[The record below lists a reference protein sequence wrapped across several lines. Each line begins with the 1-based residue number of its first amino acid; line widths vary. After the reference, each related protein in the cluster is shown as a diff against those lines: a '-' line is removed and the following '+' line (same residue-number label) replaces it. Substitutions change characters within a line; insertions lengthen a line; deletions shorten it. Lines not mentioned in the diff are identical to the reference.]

1 MRTVWAI
8 TKKELE
14 QYFASPVAYAVVTFF
29 LVLCSIF
36 FYIYLTFYVQNSAM
50 AGQMGGGENMEVT
63 QSVIRPFLA
72 NVSFF
77 FVLILPMLT
86 MRQFAEEKKLGTYE
100 LLSTSPVTV
109 PQLVLGKY
117 LGVISFIVC
126 ILVLSAIYPA
136 ILAIFGKPDFG
147 PILTGYLGLLL
158 LGAAILAVGIFF
170 SSVTESQIIAVV
182 LSFVFLLVF
191 WIINWLSRSEAW
203 YGKLL
208 QYVSIFQRFDE
219 FTKGVLNLNDA
230 FYFISFA
237 FFALF
242 ATGIVLQSQRWKS

>member
-1 MRTVWAI
+1 
-8 TKKELE
+8 
-14 QYFASPVAYAVVTFF
+14 VTLF
-29 LVLCSIF
+29 LILCSIF

-50 AGQMGGGENMEVT
+50 AGQMGGENMEVT

-100 LLSTSPVTV
+100 LLTTSPVTV
-109 PQLVLGKY
+109 PQLILGKY
-117 LGVISFIVC
+117 LGVISFIIC
-126 ILVLSAIYPA
+126 ILILAAIYPA
-136 ILAIFGKPDFG
+136 ILVIFGKPDLG
-147 PILTGYLGLLL
+147 PVFTGYLGLLL
-158 LGAAILAVGIFF
+158 LGSAILAVGIFF

-208 QYVSIFQRFDE
+208 QYISIFQRFDD

>member
-1 MRTVWAI
+1 MRTIWAI
-8 TKKELE
+8 TRKELE
-14 QYFASPVAYAVVTFF
+14 QYFASPVAYAVVTLF
-29 LVLCSIF
+29 LILCSIF

-50 AGQMGGGENMEVT
+50 AGQMGGENMELS
-63 QSVIRPFLA
+63 QSVIRPFLS

-100 LLSTSPVTV
+100 LLTTSPITV

-117 LGVISFIVC
+117 MGVLSFIFC
-126 ILVLSAIYPA
+126 ILILASIYPA
-136 ILAIFGKPDFG
+136 ILLIFGKPDVG
-147 PILTGYLGLLL
+147 PILTGFLGLLL
-158 LGAAILAVGIFF
+158 LGSAILAVGIFF

-203 YGKLL
+203 YGKVL
-208 QYVSIFQRFDE
+208 QYVSIFQRFDD

-230 FYFISFA
+230 FYFLSFA

-242 ATGIVLQSQRWKS
+242 ATGIVLQSQRWKN